1 MVRATFSATLGVGL
15 AAALVAAIAAGT
27 PAVLGAVI
35 GLGMVCLF
43 FGFGAFVLGVVAGI
57 APAASLMVA
66 MLTYTLKVVA
76 IALVFAALSTSGALE
91 SDVDGGWLGGTVI
104 LCTLTWLGSSIFF
117 TSRARIPV
125 YDLPPIA
132 PQAGAR

>member
-1 MVRATFSATLGVGL
+1 VVRATFLATLVVGL
-15 AAALVAAIAAGT
+15 LAAVAGAILSGT
-27 PAVLGAVI
+27 PGVSGALI
-35 GLGMVCLF
+35 GVGMVCFF

-57 APAASLMVA
+57 APASSLMVA

-91 SDVDGGWLGGTVI
+91 EDIDAGWLGGVVI
-104 LCTLTWLGSSIFF
+104 VCTLTWLGSQIFF

-125 YDLPPIA
+125 YDLPRTGPE
-132 PQAGAR
+132 AGAR